1 MRDEPAPRDPW
12 TAGREEPAF
21 LQVASQW
28 LTAFLLAL
36 TLAAFFF
43 VATAFQVTSEGTAHR
58 ILRRGVATTTDIDAV
73 LPRLETEL
81 HAAAQTG
88 EGDTVRLPNFPLPV
102 DIPRDQAQTLAG
114 EQLRIVILDQ
124 SAERIYEDGMS
135 VWAAG
140 DAEGRQ
146 DIERVSTAGGL
157 HRAFGLATQ
166 KWNTIFLV
174 SAIFFGFVSAA
185 LIALLWVTLNSYIRL
200 LAFGAAIVT
209 ASVISLAAAVAVRF
223 ALRTAETEADPF
235 EQQLTDLGVD
245 TVWLFI
251 RNYLIL
257 SMLGFAALGVS
268 AFFLWWQ
275 ARTSERPTVRP
286 IDTAI

>member
-1 MRDEPAPRDPW
+1 VRDEPTFFR
-12 TAGREEPAF
+12 
-21 LQVASQW
+21 VASQW
-28 LTAFLLAL
+28 LTAVLLAFAL
-36 TLAAFFF
+36 VAFFF
-43 VATAFQVTSEGTAHR
+43 FTTAFQVTSEGTAGR
-58 ILRRGVATTTDIDAV
+58 ILRRGVAITTDIDAV

-81 HAAAQTG
+81 HVAARTT
-88 EGDTVRLPNFPLPV
+88 EGDTVPLANFPVPV
-102 DIPRDQAQTLAG
+102 DIPRDQAQSLAG
-114 EQLRIVILDQ
+114 EELRMVILDQ

-135 VWAAG
+135 AWAAG
-140 DAEGRQ
+140 DTEGRQ

-174 SAIFFGFVSAA
+174 AAVFFGLLSLA
-185 LIALLWVTLNSYIRL
+185 LIVLLWITLKSYIRL
-200 LAFGAAIVT
+200 LAFGAATAT
-209 ASVISLAAAVAVRF
+209 ASVISLAGAVAARF

-235 EQQLTDLGVD
+235 EQQLIDLGVD

-268 AFFLWWQ
+268 ALFLWWE
-275 ARTSERPTVRP
+275 ARTAEQPSIRP
-286 IDTAI
+286 IDTAV